1 VPLASAAGPVI
12 DPVWRGVKELLGPAS
27 LEEPTE
33 TARPHHHR
41 LVICVVTLVVGSA
54 LLGVSLQ
61 SPPGSTEF
69 YVTAAILA
77 VVWLVGGRLAG
88 PQPLG
93 GRSGRQIAL
102 PILLGV
108 LAFAVFAVGALIV
121 MGIDPLHDA
130 VNDVVKRADTG
141 SRALVVAITVV
152 NGIAEEVFFRGA
164 FYRLLNPRTAALWTT
179 VCYVIVTAAAGNL
192 MLVLAAAVMGTLWA
206 LERRATGGILASSL
220 THITWSVL
228 TIFLLP
234 R

>member
-1 VPLASAAGPVI
+1 VPLANAVEPVFA
-12 DPVWRGVKELLGPAS
+12 PVWRGFRELLGPRVETP
-27 LEEPTE
+27 LEES
-33 TARPHHHR
+33 RPHHHR
-41 LVICVVTLVVGSA
+41 LVISVITLIVGSV
-54 LLGVSLQ
+54 LLGVSLH
-61 SPPGSTEF
+61 SRAGSTTF

-77 VVWLVGGRLAG
+77 AVWLVGGRLAG

-93 GRSGRQIAL
+93 GRSARQIAL

-108 LAFAVFAVGALIV
+108 LAFGVFAVGAWIV
-121 MGIDPLHDA
+121 MGIGPLHDA

-141 SRALVVAITVV
+141 SRALVVAITVI
-152 NGIAEEVFFRGA
+152 NGVAEEVFFRGA
-164 FYRLLNPRTAALWTT
+164 FYRLIPPRSAALWTT
-179 VCYVIVTAAAGNL
+179 VCYVAVTAAAGNL